1 MAGQPLVLH
10 GVRDRPCPVNASGER
25 SPLAAKPLTGPAL
38 REIRFCRAY
47 IAVLREASMTR
58 IAPEAALLATAFAL
72 LAAII
77 ALPLWH

>member
-1 MAGQPLVLH
+1 VAGQPLVLH
-10 GVRDRPCPVNASGER
+10 GVPDRPCSVNASGER
-25 SPLAAKPLTGPAL
+25 FPLAAKPLTGPAL
-38 REIRFCRAY
+38 RENKFWRAY

-58 IAPEAALLATAFAL
+58 IAPDAALLATALAL

>member
-1 MAGQPLVLH
+1 
-10 GVRDRPCPVNASGER
+10 
-25 SPLAAKPLTGPAL
+25 L